1 MFYIHIIQSKNNSYR
16 YIILQVFEI
25 LCGVRQEE
33 DVLAF
38 AEQIFANT
46 ENLFFPKPEVV
57 EETLPEALESDHKI
71 SESNP
76 ESPMTDSEPT
86 V

>member
-1 MFYIHIIQSKNNSYR
+1 M
-16 YIILQVFEI
+16 ILHVIFQVFEI
-25 LCGVRQEE
+25 LCGVREEE

-46 ENLFFPKPEVV
+46 ESLFFPKPEVV
-57 EETLPEALESDHKI
+57 EETLPEALKSDLNI

-76 ESPMTDSEPT
+76 ESPRTDLEPT

>member
-1 MFYIHIIQSKNNSYR
+1 M
-16 YIILQVFEI
+16 ILHVFFQVFEI
-25 LCGVRQEE
+25 LCGVREEE

-38 AEQIFANT
+38 AEQIFSNT

-57 EETLPEALESDHKI
+57 EETLPEALESDLKI
-71 SESNP
+71 SKSNP
-76 ESPMTDSEPT
+76 ESPRTDLKLT